1 MNFKEYTFERNMRD
15 WDGLQFLFE
24 ATEEA
29 IEQHQPQD
37 GKWIDLDSD
46 YATYRFN
53 VAGDPCGSKQTPCYV
68 VNISG
73 SDTDVSTGVSIA
85 FSRQGSY
92 GDTERDE
99 PYDVL
104 LGVQKAIHEYI
115 KIRRPA
121 ALRWAPVSRSKPFPK
136 KLSDFKADF
145 PPCPPGGC
153 KSAID
158 KYEEAK
164 RKWQNRRASI
174 YDNMTKVLMF
184 PEKYVSPSLNYWV
197 RRDLYD
203 KLHAKHGYPEVPSD
217 LTKESGIR
225 EKSKSVDDLRNK
237 TRSNSNEIDQK
248 RNELASAVRDNMAEE
263 RREKRAEKSRS
274 RLEAL
279 RPHLEDPTK
288 NPDGLKIGDKVRLR
302 ATIEE
307 IDSLPSERREWWI
320 NNSGSIRRIL
330 RDNPDFDPVGVIEDI
345 SFTNGRLNTAVK
357 FNQPNSP
364 ADDYDYYV
372 QVPMSELTKNTDRL
386 KSEREESIRRRVE
399 QLYSDPDKNP
409 EGIKVGD
416 DVLFVLVDGSTPP
429 DLLRGRGMSPDG
441 VFGTVR
447 RIRPVSN
454 KLVATVEF
462 DADKSLSLHAK
473 RYAGFYDSLDW
484 DLKGTRSLQLKK
496 FSPQAKEEYERRSS
510 RPAPTQTPAPQTE
523 APAAAAPARAPQEAG
538 RPPRI
543 QRVAQRERELNDMI
557 QANLQKSVVQELMR
571 NPRNAY
577 GVKPGDE
584 VEIMT
589 QEEAD
594 AAGVGN
600 LIDYSIR
607 PILGRKGLVIDL
619 SMRNFDMSIMAY
631 IKVKRSTIE
640 QNVPI
645 GLIKAEESE
654 MNRVRRERAER
665 RSQYRAGLISGELTG
680 GRNIGDVVTVQSGP
694 HAGKRGRIFSWRASN
709 NNYYANID
717 LMMTPE
723 TPTGGRISVNVRLLA
738 PTTESRIPQ
747 METSSRAFG
756 FASFLMWRRSYN

>member
-1 MNFKEYTFERNMRD
+1 MNFKEYTFERDMRD

-29 IEQHQPQD
+29 IEQHQPKD
-37 GKWIDLDSD
+37 GKWRDIDSD
-46 YATYRFN
+46 FATYMFN
-53 VAGDPCGSKQTPCYV
+53 VAGDPCGSKQSPCYV

-73 SDTDVSTGVSIA
+73 SDTDINSGVSIA
-85 FSRQGSY
+85 FNRQGSY
-92 GDTERDE
+92 ADSEKDE

-115 KIRRPA
+115 KRRRPA

-136 KLSDFKADF
+136 KLSDFQADS

-153 KSAID
+153 KSAMD
-158 KYEEAK
+158 KYEEA
-164 RKWQNRRASI
+164 RKKYQNRRASI

-184 PEKYVSPSLNYWV
+184 PEKYVSPGLNYWV

-203 KLHAKHGYPEVPSD
+203 KLFAKHGYPEVPSD

-225 EKSKSVDDLRNK
+225 EKSRSVDDLRNK
-237 TRSNSNEIDQK
+237 IRSNSNEIDQK
-248 RNELASAVRDNMAEE
+248 RNDLASAVRSHMANE
-263 RREKRAEKSRS
+263 RRERRAEKSRS

-288 NPDGLKIGDKVRLR
+288 NPEGLKIGDKIRLR
-302 ATIEE
+302 ATIDE
-307 IDSLPSERREWWI
+307 IDSLPSERRAWWI

-330 RDNPDFDPVGVIEDI
+330 RENPDFDPVGIIEDI
-345 SFTNGRLNTAVK
+345 SLSDGRLNTTVK
-357 FNQPNSP
+357 FNQPNSE
-364 ADDYDYYV
+364 DEYDFEFEI
-372 QVPMSELTKNTDRL
+372 PMSELTKDTEQLRAQRQEL
-386 KSEREESIRRRVE
+386 AARRVD
-399 QLYSDPDKNP
+399 QINSDPAKNP
-409 EGIKVGD
+409 QGIKVGEE
-416 DVLFVLVDGSTPP
+416 VLFVLVDGSTPP
-429 DLLRGRGMSPDG
+429 DMSPDG
-441 VFGTVR
+441 AVGTVR

-462 DADKSLSLHAK
+462 DADKSLSAHAR
-473 RYAGFYDSLDW
+473 RYARFYSSLDW
-484 DLKGTRSLQLKK
+484 DLKGTRSIQLKK

-510 RPAPTQTPAPQTE
+510 QPAPSQATSPQPESPA
-523 APAAAAPARAPQEAG
+523 APAAAASAERPQEAG

-543 QRVAQRERELNDMI
+543 QRVAQRERELADMI
-557 QANLQKSVVQELMR
+557 QANLQKSVVQQLMR
-571 NPRNAY
+571 DPRNAY

-594 AAGVGN
+594 AAGVSN
-600 LIDYSIR
+600 LIDYSVR

-619 SMRNFDMSIMAY
+619 SMRNFDMRIMAY

-654 MNRVRRERAER
+654 RSRVRRERAER
-665 RSQYRAGLISGELTG
+665 RAQYRAGLISGELTG

-717 LMMTPE
+717 LMTTPE

-738 PTTESRIPQ
+738 PTTESRMPQ
-747 METSSRAFG
+747 IETSGRAFG
-756 FASFLMWRRSYN
+756 FGSFLMWRRSYN